1 MTKRAFLIGTI
12 TSIIVAIWPAYS
24 SYIIRSSRMDYGHLS
39 GAILIP
45 FLGLLLVNSS
55 LTRRGKGLTASEL
68 ILIASMGMVSALT
81 QGEWL
86 VGYFLGVITAPSYFA
101 SAENNWAETLLT
113 RIPEWAIV
121 ADRTVTSGF
130 YEGLQPG
137 IPFPWG
143 AWLTPL
149 LWWGAFFLT
158 FFVANL
164 CVVVV
169 FRKQWMDH
177 ERLPFPI
184 AAGLLE
190 LTGQGGEQG
199 ALRDLIRDRL
209 FKTGFV
215 LVFAIFIWDPISWFS
230 ELMPAFEPQVDRQIF
245 LARGFPFLRFSPNPM
260 TIAFAYFTESDV
272 LFSIWVFHLVT
283 VFQVGILNRFGL
295 EMGSPDP
302 WTSFHPSVGW
312 QSFGSLIVFVLWGVW
327 VARSHLTAV
336 VRKALRGDDSVD
348 DSEEIMSYRS
358 AVFLFVCCSLFS
370 GLFLWRLGL
379 SAGPLLAFWGATVIL
394 YLGLARIIVETG
406 MVFLRTPLTGQ
417 AFTWHLLGISGITGV
432 NATALGLAY
441 TFMGDAKTIGITT
454 LAHIPRLALAMDRQK
469 RRLVTPAVCIA
480 FVLGL
485 ISICTFT
492 IYEGNYGVGSY
503 NFGSVS
509 FNGSGDGG
517 VGVWRLT
524 ANRIVANDLKIGWSR
539 IFWMGFGAL
548 FTIALYA
555 IRYRFPNL
563 GLHPIGLAISGSDVL
578 RSGISSIFMVWAA
591 KLLILRFGGLNLY
604 RQCKP
609 LIMGF
614 LIGYLAA
621 VAAGIVV
628 DTIWFPGLGHKIHG
642 W

>member
-1 MTKRAFLIGTI
+1 MTKRALLIGI
-12 TSIIVAIWPAYS
+12 FTSVFVAIWPAYS

-45 FLGLLLVNSS
+45 FLLLLLVNSS
-55 LTRRGKGLTASEL
+55 LARRGRGLTASEL
-68 ILIASMGMVSALT
+68 ILIALMGMVSALT

-101 SAENNWAETLLT
+101 SAENNWGEILLT
-113 RIPEWAIV
+113 RIPPWSIV
-121 ADRTVTSGF
+121 SDRSVTEGV
-130 YEGLQPG
+130 YEGLPTG
-137 IPFPWG
+137 TAFPWA

-149 LWWGAFFLT
+149 LWWGAFFLC
-158 FFVANL
+158 FFVASL
-164 CVVVV
+164 CVVTV
-169 FRKQWMDH
+169 FRKQWMEN

-190 LTGQGGEQG
+190 LTGEQGEQG
-199 ALRDLIRDRL
+199 TLRDLIRNRL
-209 FKTGFV
+209 FKIGFGV
-215 LVFAIFIWDPISWFS
+215 VFAIFIWDPISWSS
-230 ELMPAFEPQVDRQIF
+230 ELIPAFEPQVDRQIF
-245 LARGFPFLRFSPNPM
+245 LARGFPFLRFSPNAM
-260 TIAFAYFTESDV
+260 TIAFAYFTETDV
-272 LFSIWVFHLVT
+272 LFSIWVFHLIT
-283 VFQVGILNRFGL
+283 VLEVGLLNRFGL

-312 QSFGSLIVFVLWGVW
+312 QSFGSLIVFVLYGLW
-327 VARSHLTAV
+327 VARTHLTDV
-336 VRKALRGDDSVD
+336 VRKAFKDADDVD
-348 DSEEIMSYRS
+348 DSDELLSYRT
-358 AVFLFVCCSLFS
+358 AVYLFILCSIFS

-379 SAGPLLAFWGATVIL
+379 SAKPLIAFWATTVIL

-417 AFTWHLLGISGITGV
+417 AFTWHLLGISGISGM

-441 TFMGDAKTIGITT
+441 TFMADAKTMGITT
-454 LAHIPRLALAMDRQK
+454 LAHVPRLALAMDKHK
-469 RRLVTPAVCIA
+469 RRAVTSAVSFA

-485 ISICTFT
+485 ISVCTFT

-524 ANRIVANDLKIGWSR
+524 ASRILANDLKVGWSR
-539 IFWMGFGAL
+539 IL
-548 FTIALYA
+548 FLGIGVLTTVGLYG

-578 RSGISSIFMVWAA
+578 RSGISSIFIVWVA
-591 KLLILRFGGLNLY
+591 KVLIFRFGGLNLY
-604 RQCKP
+604 RKGKP
-609 LIMGF
+609 MVMGI
-614 LIGYLAA
+614 LVGYLAA
-621 VAAGIVV
+621 VTVGIIV
-628 DTIWFPGLGHKIHG
+628 DTIWFPGLGHKMHG

>member
-1 MTKRAFLIGTI
+1 LTKRALLIGVI
-12 TSIIVAIWPAYS
+12 TSIVVAIWPGYS
-24 SYIIRSSRMDYGHLS
+24 SYIIGSSRMDYGHLS

-45 FLGLLLVNSS
+45 FLGLLLLNSS
-55 LTRRGKGLTASEL
+55 FAKRGKGLTASEL
-68 ILIASMGMVSALT
+68 ILIAVMGMVSALT

-101 SAENNWAETLLT
+101 SAENNWGETLLT
-113 RIPEWAIV
+113 RIPPWSIV
-121 ADRTVTSGF
+121 SERSVTAGF
-130 YEGLQPG
+130 YEGLPAG
-137 IPFPWG
+137 TPFPWA
-143 AWLTPL
+143 AWMTPL

-164 CVVVV
+164 CVVTI
-169 FRKQWMDH
+169 FRKQWMDN

-190 LTGQGGEQG
+190 LTGEQGEQG
-199 ALRDLIRDRL
+199 TLRDLIRNRL
-209 FKTGFV
+209 FKIGFFA
-215 LVFAIFIWDPISWFS
+215 VFAIFMWDPVSWFS
-230 ELMPAFEPQVDRQIF
+230 ELMPAFSPQTDRQIF
-245 LARGFPFLRFSPNPM
+245 LARGFPFLRFSPNAM
-260 TIAFAYFTESDV
+260 TIAFAYFTDLDV

-302 WTSFHPSVGW
+302 WTSFHPAVGW
-312 QSFGSLIVFVLWGVW
+312 QSFGSLIVFVFWGLW
-327 VARSHLTAV
+327 VARSHLADV
-336 VRKALRGDDSVD
+336 VRKAVRGDDTVD
-348 DSEEIMSYRS
+348 DSEEIMSYRH
-358 AVFLFVCCSLFS
+358 AFFLFVSCALFS

-379 SAGPLLAFWGATVIL
+379 SAGPLLAFWGTTVIL
-394 YLGLARIIVETG
+394 YLGMARIIVETG

-417 AFTWHLLGISGITGV
+417 AFAWHVLGIQGIGGL
-432 NATALGLAY
+432 NATALGLAF
-441 TFMGDAKTIGITT
+441 TFMGDAKTMGITT
-454 LAHIPRLALAMDRQK
+454 LAHIPRLAMAMDKFK
-469 RRLVTPAVCIA
+469 RRLVTPAVSAA
-480 FVLGL
+480 FILGL

-503 NFGSVS
+503 NFASVS

-517 VGVWRLT
+517 VGVWSLT

-539 IFWMGFGAL
+539 IFWMVCGILMTVG
-548 FTIALYA
+548 LYGV
-555 IRYRFPNL
+555 RYRFPNL

-578 RSGISSIFMVWAA
+578 RSGISSIFIVWAV
-591 KLLILRFGGLNLY
+591 KSLILRLGGLNLY
-604 RQCKP
+604 RQAKP
-609 LIMGF
+609 LVMGI

-621 VAAGIVV
+621 VAGGIVV

>member
-1 MTKRAFLIGTI
+1 MTKRALLIGAI
-12 TSIIVAIWPAYS
+12 TSVIVAVWPAYS
-24 SYIIRSSRMDYGHLS
+24 SYIIGSSRMDYGHLS

-55 LTRRGKGLTASEL
+55 LARRGKGLTASEL

-101 SAENNWAETLLT
+101 SAENNWAEVLLT
-113 RIPEWAIV
+113 RIPPWSIV
-121 ADRTVTSGF
+121 ADRSVSAAF
-130 YEGLQPG
+130 YEGLKPG
-137 IPFPWG
+137 TPFPWG
-143 AWLTPL
+143 AWMTPL
-149 LWWGAFFLT
+149 LWWGAFFVT

-169 FRKQWMDH
+169 FRKQWMDN

-190 LTGQGGEQG
+190 LTGQQG
-199 ALRDLIRDRL
+199 QRGTLRDLMRNRL
-209 FKTGFV
+209 FKIGFWT
-215 LVFAIFIWDPISWFS
+215 VFAIFIWDPISWFS

-245 LARGFPFLRFSPNPM
+245 LARGFPYLRFSPNAM

-283 VFQVGILNRFGL
+283 VLQVGVLNRLGL
-295 EMGSPDP
+295 EMGSADP
-302 WTSFHPSVGW
+302 WTSFHPAVGW
-312 QSFGSLIVFVLWGVW
+312 QSFGSLIVFVIWGLW
-327 VARSHLTAV
+327 VARAHLRDV
-336 VRKALRGDDSVD
+336 VRKAFRGDPDVD
-348 DSEEIMSYRS
+348 DSEEIMSYRN
-358 AVFLFVCCSLFS
+358 AVFAFLACALFS

-379 SAGPLLAFWGATVIL
+379 SARPLLTFWGSTIIL

-417 AFTWHLLGISGITGV
+417 AFSWHVLGIGGIGGT

-441 TFMGDAKTIGITT
+441 TFMADAKTMGITT
-454 LAHIPRLALAMDRQK
+454 LAHIPRLAMAMDREK
-469 RRLVTPAVCIA
+469 RRTITTAVTGA

-492 IYEGNYGVGSY
+492 IHEGSYGVGSY

-509 FNGSGDGG
+509 FNGSNDGG

-524 ANRIVANDLKIGWSR
+524 ANRIVANDLKVGWSR
-539 IFWMGFGAL
+539 LFWMGFGIL
-548 FTIALYA
+548 FTLGLYG
-555 IRYRFPNL
+555 IRYRYPGL

-578 RSGISSIFMVWAA
+578 RSGISSIFIVWAA
-591 KLLILRFGGLNLY
+591 KVLIFRFGGLNLF
-604 RQCKP
+604 RRVKP
-609 LIMGF
+609 LVMGF
-614 LIGYLAA
+614 LIGYLSA
-621 VAAGIVV
+621 VAVGIVV
-628 DTIWFPGLGHKIHG
+628 DTIWFPGLGHKMHG